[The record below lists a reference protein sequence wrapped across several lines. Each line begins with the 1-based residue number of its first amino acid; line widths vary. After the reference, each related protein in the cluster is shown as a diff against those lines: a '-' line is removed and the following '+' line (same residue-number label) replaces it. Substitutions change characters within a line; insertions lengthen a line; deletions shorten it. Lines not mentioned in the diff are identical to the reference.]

1 MAMGADAVAAG
12 AALRLC
18 SVVGLTRDAL
28 LGGFFIGKLVELQS
42 SFAQQQCL
50 SHQLVSHRVHLRA
63 CAPTTTQLSGPA
75 GLAGTG
81 TLRAITGAMFTLEVS
96 R

>member
-1 MAMGADAVAAG
+1 MAIGADVVAPG
-12 AALRLC
+12 VALRLC

-28 LGGFFIGKLVELQS
+28 LAVFFIGKSFDLQS

-50 SHQLVSHRVHLRA
+50 PHQLVSHGVHLRA
-63 CAPTTTQLSGPA
+63 RMPTTTQLSGLRSAA
-75 GLAGTG
+75 GIG
-81 TLRAITGAMFTLEVS
+81 TLRANAQTMFTLEVS